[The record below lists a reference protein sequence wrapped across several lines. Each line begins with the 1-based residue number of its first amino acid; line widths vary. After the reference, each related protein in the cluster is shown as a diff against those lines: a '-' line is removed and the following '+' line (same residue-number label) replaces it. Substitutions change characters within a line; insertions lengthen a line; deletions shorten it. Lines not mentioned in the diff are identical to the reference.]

1 MDNTLIMIE
10 MDMTKPA
17 DQKRILNIWNF
28 CDESK
33 FSEEYRCQYSPK
45 DARFIYIL
53 FDTLT
58 NRVVGR
64 MAFNISI
71 NKNSQPKTVM
81 LINIATENQS
91 NEKTNSKR
99 KLGTVMIK
107 YLIDKSKDIGAKK
120 ISLVSDFRSTGF
132 YEKLGFVK
140 ERFLYVYRLD

>member
-1 MDNTLIMIE
+1 MNDYLIMYE
-10 MDMTKPA
+10 MDMLNPFNQIQIK
-17 DQKRILNIWNF
+17 NIWKF

-53 FDTLT
+53 FDTLV

-71 NKNSQPKTVM
+71 DKDGNPNNVM

-91 NEKTNSKR
+91 SEKSKNKR

-120 ISLVSDFRSTGF
+120 ISLVSDFRSKGF

-140 ERFLYVYRLD
+140 KSYLYVYKLD

>member
-1 MDNTLIMIE
+1 MDDYLIMYE
-10 MDMTKPA
+10 MDMLNPSDKK
-17 DQKRILNIWNF
+17 QIRNIWKF

-45 DARFIYIL
+45 DARYIYIL
-53 FDTLT
+53 FDTIV
-58 NRVVGR
+58 NRVIGR

-71 NKNSQPKTVM
+71 DKDRNPNNVM

-91 NEKTNSKR
+91 NEKTKNKR
-99 KLGTVMIK
+99 KIGTIMIK
-107 YLIDKSKDIGAKK
+107 YLIDKSKYIGAKK

-140 ERFLYVYRLD
+140 DGYLYVYRLD